1 MSQRAKLFQSGGSQ
15 ALRLP
20 KAFRFEGQTEVR
32 ISRQGRRVIVEPVPR
47 AWSED
52 FLGLAGAAPSFPYPA
67 EPGPVDAGPDLDPPA
82 RTGR

>member
-32 ISRQGRRVIVEPVPR
+32 ITRQGRRVIVEPVKKS
-47 AWSED
+47 WSEG

-67 EPGPVDAGPDLDPPA
+67 EPEPVEPGPDLDSPA
-82 RTGR
+82 SSGR